1 MHLLLVLLIAPFA
14 LTTETAYQ
22 GISGDPSTSTSTSTS
37 TLTPLGVSF
46 APSASISPN
55 QRKRLKQTMELISSN
70 KKTFGQALL
79 HMGLSEAEVE
89 AIAEMFRSH
98 GRNMISDL
106 EAAIRAED
114 AKDSMQDDK
123 KGEDRKAEA
132 LANLQASMKAGMI
145 DGRRARIQEDLQAG
159 RKPSA
164 WGVNLSDAE
173 VEEYFERKSWEFAK
187 RQIEDMPKSM
197 WDMDSP
203 DAAVELFSWMVRKN
217 SRQNI
222 LNVEAIQKMS
232 KAELKSEG
240 EVARGFAKEMNSM
253 LIHMREGLKRLNLE
267 NDVRQ
272 GKGKEF

>member
-1 MHLLLVLLIAPFA
+1 MHLLLVLLLAPSA
-14 LTTETAYQ
+14 LTTETASQ
-22 GISGDPSTSTSTSTS
+22 GSGDDPSTSTSTST
-37 TLTPLGVSF
+37 GVTS
-46 APSASISPN
+46 SSSSISPN

-70 KKTFGQALL
+70 KKTLGQALL

-89 AIAEMFRSH
+89 AMADMFRSH
-98 GRNMISDL
+98 GRNLISDL
-106 EAAIRAED
+106 EASIRAED
-114 AKDSMQDDK
+114 AQDSMQGDK

-132 LANLQASMKAGMI
+132 LADLQASMKAGMI
-145 DGRRARIQEDLQAG
+145 DGRRARIQDDLKAG

-164 WGVNLSDAE
+164 WGVGLSDAE
-173 VEEYFERKSWEFAK
+173 VEEYFEKKSWEFAK
-187 RQIEDMPKSM
+187 RQIEDMPKGI
-197 WDMDSP
+197 WDMDEK
-203 DAAVELFSWMVRKN
+203 DAAVEMFSWMVRKN

-253 LIHMREGLKRLNLE
+253 MTHMREGLKRLNLE

-272 GKGKEF
+272 GKSKEF

>member
-1 MHLLLVLLIAPFA
+1 MHLLLVLLFVPSAF
-14 LTTETAYQ
+14 TTETASQ
-22 GISGDPSTSTSTSTS
+22 GSGDDPSTSTSTST
-37 TLTPLGVSF
+37 LTGAS
-46 APSASISPN
+46 SSSSSISPD
-55 QRKRLKQTMELISSN
+55 QQKRLKQTIELISSN
-70 KKTFGQALL
+70 KKTLGQALL
-79 HMGLSEAEVE
+79 RMGLSEVEVE
-89 AIAEMFRSH
+89 AMAEMFRSH

-114 AKDSMQDDK
+114 AEDSMQGEK

-132 LANLQASMKAGMI
+132 LANLQAGMKRGMI

-164 WGVNLSDAE
+164 WGVGLSDAE
-173 VEEYFERKSWEFAK
+173 VEEYFEQKSWEFAK
-187 RQIEDMPKSM
+187 RQIEDMPKGI
-197 WDMDSP
+197 WDMDSK
-203 DAAVELFSWMVRKN
+203 DVAVELFSWMVRKN
-217 SRQNI
+217 TKQNI

-253 LIHMREGLKRLNLE
+253 LVHMREGLKRMNME

-272 GKGKEF
+272 GKNKEF

>member
-1 MHLLLVLLIAPFA
+1 
-14 LTTETAYQ
+14 
-22 GISGDPSTSTSTSTS
+22 
-37 TLTPLGVSF
+37 
-46 APSASISPN
+46 
-55 QRKRLKQTMELISSN
+55 
-70 KKTFGQALL
+70 
-79 HMGLSEAEVE
+79 MGLSEAEVE

-114 AKDSMQDDK
+114 ANDSMQDDK

-272 GKGKEF
+272 GKSQGSIKCRNRGTGFLDSEGSHR

>member
-1 MHLLLVLLIAPFA
+1 
-14 LTTETAYQ
+14 
-22 GISGDPSTSTSTSTS
+22 
-37 TLTPLGVSF
+37 
-46 APSASISPN
+46 
-55 QRKRLKQTMELISSN
+55 
-70 KKTFGQALL
+70 
-79 HMGLSEAEVE
+79 MGLSEAEVE
-89 AIAEMFRSH
+89 AMAEMSKSH
-98 GRNMISDL
+98 AMQMKSDL

-114 AKDSMQDDK
+114 VKDSMQGEK

-132 LANLQASMKAGMI
+132 LADLQASMKAGMI
-145 DGRRARIQEDLQAG
+145 DGRRARIQDDLKAG

-164 WGVNLSDAE
+164 WGVGLSDAE